1 MNTYTQGQRVRV
13 KDDVWDHAG
22 REGTYNRA
30 RSGGWEHSVKLDG
43 KECALNYYDN
53 EIEAIEE
60 QEA

>member
-1 MNTYTQGQRVRV
+1 MNTYTKGQRVRV
-13 KDDVWDHAG
+13 KDDGWDLAG

-30 RSGGWEHSVKLDG
+30 WSGGWEHSVKLDG
-43 KECALNYYDN
+43 EQWNWTFADE

>member
-1 MNTYTQGQRVRV
+1 MNTYTQDQRVRV
-13 KDDVWDHAG
+13 KDDVWDLAG

-30 RSGGWEHSVKLDG
+30 RTGGWEHSVKLDN
-43 KECALNYYDN
+43 EVYNWTFYDN

>member
-1 MNTYTQGQRVRV
+1 MTTYTKGQRVRV
-13 KDDVWDHAG
+13 KDDVWDLAG

-30 RSGGWEHSVKLDG
+30 WSGSGFHSVKLDN
-43 KECALNYYDN
+43 EVYNWTFCDN